1 MRICNAKVQ
10 LEYAQLENSEVI
22 MQAIQ
27 VKYLSA
33 TNHRGVRLK
42 AFVNA
47 DSVTIS
53 RDYSLDLAGNEAKAA
68 EMLAQKLWWTGEFIR
83 GTLPNGEV
91 VYVIAQKPSFHL

>member
-1 MRICNAKVQ
+1 
-10 LEYAQLENSEVI
+10 

-33 TNHRGVRLK
+33 TNHRGARLK
-42 AFVNA
+42 AFVGT

-53 RDYSLDLAGNEAKAA
+53 RDYNLDIADNETKAA
-68 EMLAQKLWWTGEFIR
+68 EMLAQKLSWAGEFIR
-83 GTLPNGEV
+83 GSLPNGDV